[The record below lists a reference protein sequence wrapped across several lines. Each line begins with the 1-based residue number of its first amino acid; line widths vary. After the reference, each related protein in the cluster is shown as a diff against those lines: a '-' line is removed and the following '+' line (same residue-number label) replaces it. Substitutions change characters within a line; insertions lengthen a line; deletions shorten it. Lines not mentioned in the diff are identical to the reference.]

1 MGWAGCSRCSKPTNA
16 VLAVLGAADGDAAQV
31 FIELGTVVL
40 GLAVLARVSGR
51 FGVSPIPA
59 YLLTGL
65 AVGEGGLFELDVT
78 EDFIDLGAGIG
89 VVLLLL
95 ALGLEYS
102 SDDLRDGLLRGV
114 PVGAVNLAANF
125 TPGLIAGY
133 LLGWSGSAALVL
145 GGVTYVTSSGVVS
158 KVITDLDR
166 LGNRETPTILA
177 LLVVEDL
184 TMAVYLPVL
193 AVVLSG
199 AGVAAGLVSVGV
211 ALATVAAILAV
222 ALFRGELVTR
232 LLGSRSDEVLLL
244 SLLGLTL
251 LVAGLAE
258 QVKVSAA
265 IGAFLVGIAVS
276 GPVGQRANR
285 LVEPLRDLFAAVF
298 FLFFAL
304 RIDPADLPEALVV
317 AAPLA
322 VVTGGTKFAVGWWAA
337 RRAGVGPA
345 GRKRAGSTLVAR
357 GEFSIVIAG
366 LGTAAGVESDLGAV
380 AAAYVLVLAVAGP
393 VLARAEWARPRRPA
407 EAM

>member
-1 MGWAGCSRCSKPTNA
+1 ML
-16 VLAVLGAADGDAAQV
+16 LAAADGDAARV
-31 FIELGTVVL
+31 FIELGAVVL
-40 GLAVLARVSGR
+40 ALAVLARLSSRIGI
-51 FGVSPIPA
+51 SPIPA

-65 AVGEGGLFELDVT
+65 AVGEGGLVELDLT

-102 SDDLRDGLLRGV
+102 SADLRDGLRRGV

-125 TPGLIAGY
+125 TPGLVAGR
-133 LLGWSGSAALVL
+133 LLGWSWAAALVL
-145 GGVTYVTSSGVVS
+145 GGITYVTSSGVVS

-177 LLVVEDL
+177 FLVVEDL
-184 TMAVYLPVL
+184 TMAVYLPIV
-193 AVVLSG
+193 AVVVSG
-199 AGVAAGLVSVGV
+199 AGLAAGLVSVGV
-211 ALATVAAILAV
+211 ALATVAVILAV
-222 ALFRGELVTR
+222 ALLHGDVVTR

-276 GPVGQRANR
+276 GPVGERANR

-298 FLFFAL
+298 FLFFSL
-304 RIDPADLPEALVV
+304 RIDPGDLPAAMAV
-317 AAPLA
+317 AGPLA
-322 VVTGGTKFAVGWWAA
+322 VVTGATKFAVGWWAA

-345 GRKRAGSTLVAR
+345 GRRRAGSTLVAR

-366 LGTAAGVESDLGAV
+366 LGTAAGVEAALGAV
-380 AAAYVLVLAVAGP
+380 AAAYVLVLAMAGP
-393 VLARAEWARPRRPA
+393 ILARIEWVPARRPA
-407 EAM
+407 VTA